1 MPEPVDTTSGRSA
14 PTLELLW
21 QDDTSALAL
30 LRDADG
36 RLTADGLA
44 LGAPAGADLSHVGPG
59 ATARRLQL
67 AELLDVEPDGHLL
80 GGSARVTFA
89 VLERARRSLA
99 EGLVHPHLQSGDGR
113 WHALWGATLDEAVRD
128 ELHAISDAT
137 PAICT
142 EPFDGDADA
151 FVYDLYG
158 CALDELARRA
168 LTAVSIR
175 APGWRDAAPERF
187 LATLHADDPTL
198 PANAGYTALE
208 RRLSAWVD
216 GGLDR
221 RSRAPWN
228 LSLIHI

>member
-1 MPEPVDTTSGRSA
+1 M
-14 PTLELLW
+14 
-21 QDDTSALAL
+21 
-30 LRDADG
+30 
-36 RLTADGLA
+36 
-44 LGAPAGADLSHVGPG
+44 
-59 ATARRLQL
+59 
-67 AELLDVEPDGHLL
+67 
-80 GGSARVTFA
+80 TFA

-113 WHALWGATLDEAVRD
+113 WHALWGATLDDAVRD
-128 ELHAISDAT
+128 ELDAISDAT
-137 PAICT
+137 PAICA

-168 LTAVSIR
+168 LGAVSAR

-228 LSLIHI
+228 VGLRLDELDERRPVAGRRRALAPGRRRSDARASRLPSPRGRRGGLRLPPGG